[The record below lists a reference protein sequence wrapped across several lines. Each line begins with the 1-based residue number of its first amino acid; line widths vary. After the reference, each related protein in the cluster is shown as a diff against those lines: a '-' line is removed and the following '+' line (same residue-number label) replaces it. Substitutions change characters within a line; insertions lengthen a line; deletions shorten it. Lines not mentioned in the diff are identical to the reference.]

1 MLNPKSTV
9 KLNTHL
15 LWAWSSWVVGTS
27 PLVVTHRQ
35 VYEGIFCLL
44 QTRMERMAWM
54 ARNAAGRVRIGR
66 WRVLVIV
73 GGSMAQAFA
82 AAGADPMRDVCGG
95 GGGSRERCLPR
106 CYRRVGGGE
115 RG

>member
-1 MLNPKSTV
+1 
-9 KLNTHL
+9 
-15 LWAWSSWVVGTS
+15 
-27 PLVVTHRQ
+27 
-35 VYEGIFCLL
+35 
-44 QTRMERMAWM
+44 MAQ
-54 ARNAAGRVRIGR
+54 NAAGRVRIGR